1 MPPKMLWRKAG
12 FTPLALVF
20 SPHEMGRQVEDHF
33 HHRGGVLV
41 RHKLVRGALRLAVA
55 VGRAG
60 HILAVVALGVQ
71 RLFDLAGDVPQVDII
86 HGKLERL

>member
-1 MPPKMLWRKAG
+1 MLWRKAG

-33 HHRGGVLV
+33 HHRAGVLV
-41 RHKLVRGALRLAVA
+41 RHKLVRGTLRLAVA

-71 RLFDLAGDVPQVDII
+71 RLFGLAGSVPQVDIV
-86 HGKLERL
+86 HGKLKRL

>member
-60 HILAVVALGVQ
+60 HILAIVALGVQ
-71 RLFDLAGDVPQVDII
+71 HMFDLAGGVPQVDIV
-86 HGKLERL
+86 HGKLKRL

>member
-1 MPPKMLWRKAG
+1 MLWRKAG
-12 FTPLALVF
+12 FAPVRLGVLSHKV
-20 SPHEMGRQVEDHF
+20 GGQVEDHL

-60 HILAVVALGVQ
+60 NILAVVALGVQ
-71 RLFDLAGDVPQVDII
+71 RLFDLAGGVPQVDIV

>member
-1 MPPKMLWRKAG
+1 MLWRKAG

-20 SPHEMGRQVEDHF
+20 SPHEMGRQVKDHF
-33 HHRGGVLV
+33 HYRGGVLV

-60 HILAVVALGVQ
+60 HILAIVALGVQ
-71 RLFDLAGDVPQVDII
+71 HMFDLAGGVPQVDIV
-86 HGKLERL
+86 HGKLKRL